1 LQVTIQ
7 NFFDEGKEGTLVLL
21 NDGVGDGS
29 HPSVGPSLTLVKVL
43 TTSTRP
49 MGRGNRIAPRFADEK
64 VEEGRLAY
72 SDTVAPHAQPG
83 KVATQ
88 SFDFPIETLLLRRA
102 LLLGIDQ
109 IRFDVMESKGGTG
122 SFRVGMLRPRMRS
135 RRGML
140 LEPKIA
146 SFSTSTS
153 SRSDETR
160 CCIKSY
166 MRG

>member
-1 LQVTIQ
+1 
-7 NFFDEGKEGTLVLL
+7 
-21 NDGVGDGS
+21 
-29 HPSVGPSLTLVKVL
+29 
-43 TTSTRP
+43 

-72 SDTVAPHAQPG
+72 SDIVAPHAQPG
-83 KVATQ
+83 KVVTQ

-102 LLLGIDQ
+102 LLLDIDQ
-109 IRFDVMESKGGTG
+109 IRFDVMESKRGTG
-122 SFRVGMLRPRMRS
+122 SFRVGMPRPRMRS

-146 SFSTSTS
+146 SLSTSTS

-160 CCIKSY
+160 RCIKSHLRERCGTSARPKACTGCGSACWNTFPTRTALAVAHASTTNASH
-166 MRG
+166 RGARL